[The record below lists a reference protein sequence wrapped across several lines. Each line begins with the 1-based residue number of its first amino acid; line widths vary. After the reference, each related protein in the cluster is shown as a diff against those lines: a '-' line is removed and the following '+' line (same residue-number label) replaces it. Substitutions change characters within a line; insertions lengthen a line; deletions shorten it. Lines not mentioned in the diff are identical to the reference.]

1 LIVAFDLEGTLIDA
15 ELFPVLGERLGN
27 KAQLDDITNRAMNG
41 EIDFTSSLHQRVG
54 LIKGLSISE
63 AQRIAGSLSL
73 SRGAE
78 ETVSGVKRLG
88 GIPIIIT
95 GGFDILAKRAAY
107 LLGIEYV
114 CCNKFNIEEG
124 IITGIDQPI
133 ITGKGKA
140 EKLLGLA
147 SWLGISP
154 EHCVSVGD
162 RANDIEMMRATG
174 LSIAYNGR
182 PRVREIAKVSV
193 EGGDLRR
200 ILPIIE
206 EFASTRLERGYLVN
220 QIL

>member
-162 RANDIEMMRATG
+162 GANDIEMMRATG

>member
-1 LIVAFDLEGTLIDA
+1 MIVAFDLEGTLIDA
-15 ELFPVLGERLGN
+15 ELFPALGEKLGN

-41 EIDFTSSLHQRVG
+41 EIDFTSSLQQRVG

-63 AQRIAGSLSL
+63 AQQIAGSLSL

-88 GIPIIIT
+88 GIPIIVT
-95 GGFDILAKRAAY
+95 GGFDILAHRAAY

-114 CCNKFNIEEG
+114 CCNGFKLQDG
-124 IITGIDQPI
+124 YITGIQNPI
-133 ITGKGKA
+133 ITGKSKA

-147 SWLGISP
+147 RWLGVNP
-154 EHCVSVGD
+154 NQCVSVGD
-162 RANDIEMMRATG
+162 GANDIEMMKATG

-182 PRVREIAKVSV
+182 QKVKETAKKSV
-193 EGGDLRR
+193 EAGDLRR

-206 EFASTRLERGYLVN
+206 EFASTISEQGYLVN

>member
-1 LIVAFDLEGTLIDA
+1 MIVAFDLEGTLIDA
-15 ELFPVLGERLGN
+15 ELFPALGEKLGN

-41 EIDFTSSLHQRVG
+41 EIDFTSSLQQRVG

-63 AQRIAGSLSL
+63 AQQIGGCLSL

-88 GIPIIIT
+88 GIPIIVT
-95 GGFDILAKRAAY
+95 GGFDILAHRAAY

-114 CCNKFNIEEG
+114 CCNGFKLQDG
-124 IITGIDQPI
+124 YITGIQNPI
-133 ITGKGKA
+133 ITGKSKA

-147 SWLGISP
+147 RWLGVNP
-154 EHCVSVGD
+154 DQCVSVGD
-162 RANDIEMMRATG
+162 GANDIEMMKATG

-182 PRVREIAKVSV
+182 QKVKETAKKSV
-193 EGGDLRR
+193 EAGDLRR

-206 EFASTRLERGYLVN
+206 EFASTISEQGYLVN

>member
-1 LIVAFDLEGTLIDA
+1 MIVAFDLEGTLIDV
-15 ELFPVLGERLGN
+15 ELFPALGEKLGN

-41 EIDFTSSLHQRVG
+41 EIDFTSSLQQRVG

-63 AQRIAGSLSL
+63 AQQIAGSLSL

-88 GIPIIIT
+88 GIPIIVT
-95 GGFDILAKRAAY
+95 GGFDILAHRAAY

-114 CCNKFNIEEG
+114 CCNGFKLQDG
-124 IITGIDQPI
+124 YITGIQNPI
-133 ITGKGKA
+133 ITGKSKA

-147 SWLGISP
+147 RWLGVNP
-154 EHCVSVGD
+154 NQCVSVGD
-162 RANDIEMMRATG
+162 GANDIEMMKATG

-182 PRVREIAKVSV
+182 QKVKETAKKSV
-193 EGGDLRR
+193 EAGDLRR

-206 EFASTRLERGYLVN
+206 EFTSTISEQGYLVN

>member
-1 LIVAFDLEGTLIDA
+1 MIVAFDLEGTLIDA
-15 ELFPVLGERLGN
+15 ELFPALGDKLGN
-27 KAQLDDITNRAMNG
+27 RAQLDDITNRAMNG
-41 EIDFTSSLHQRVG
+41 EIDFTSSLQQRVG

-88 GIPIIIT
+88 GVPIIVT
-95 GGFDILAKRAAY
+95 GGFDILAHRAAY

-114 CCNKFNIEEG
+114 CCNKFMIEDG
-124 IITGIDQPI
+124 CITGITPPI
-133 ITGKGKA
+133 ITGTSKA

-147 SWLGISP
+147 SWLGVNP
-154 EHCVSVGD
+154 DQCVSVGD
-162 RANDIEMMRATG
+162 GANDIEMMKATG

-182 PRVREIAKVSV
+182 LKVRKTAKKSV

-206 EFASTRLERGYLVN
+206 EFISTTPEQGILVN

>member
-1 LIVAFDLEGTLIDA
+1 MIVAFDLEGTLIDA
-15 ELFPVLGERLGN
+15 ELFPALGEKLGN

-41 EIDFTSSLHQRVG
+41 EIDFTSSLQQRVG

-63 AQRIAGSLSL
+63 AQQIAGSLSL

-88 GIPIIIT
+88 GIPIIVT
-95 GGFDILAKRAAY
+95 GGFDILAHRAAY

-114 CCNKFNIEEG
+114 CCNGFKLQDG
-124 IITGIDQPI
+124 YITGIQNPI
-133 ITGKGKA
+133 ITGKSKA

-147 SWLGISP
+147 RWLGVNP
-154 EHCVSVGD
+154 DQCVSVGD
-162 RANDIEMMRATG
+162 GANDIEMMKATG

-182 PRVREIAKVSV
+182 QKVKETAKKSV
-193 EGGDLRR
+193 EAGDLRR

-206 EFASTRLERGYLVN
+206 EFASTISEQGYLVN